1 MHIYIYICMFACLH
15 VFFLVHIYIQVMCVI
30 VYVCTL
36 HIYTCACSLS
46 SNLIDLSSALTCAHW
61 HVVRLDMLALRVW
74 DRGRGD
80 GARACCAWRIARG
93 GRQGTHTHACAL
105 GHVLYEGCVCD
116 YEEHEDDDDL
126 CACM

>member
-61 HVVRLDMLALRVW
+61 HVVRLDMLALRV
-74 DRGRGD
+74 
-80 GARACCAWRIARG
+80 
-93 GRQGTHTHACAL
+93 
-105 GHVLYEGCVCD
+105 
-116 YEEHEDDDDL
+116 
-126 CACM
+126 